1 MALFGRDENLSLL
14 EIKDDTR
21 IFRRTEKIM
30 VQTFRKVMSWK
41 LQEIKRV
48 YANQLIDLF
57 ELKGHFKLVFLVG

>member
-48 YANQLIDLF
+48 YANQFIDLF